1 MENILEVNN
10 LTKHFSGF
18 SLNKISFS
26 LPKGYIMGFIGPN
39 GAGKSTTLKLL
50 LNLLKKDGGEIKIF
64 GLDSVRDQLAIKNRI
79 GFVFDE
85 SFYYENLSIDE
96 IIRVISPH
104 YQRWDAQAFKRWMK
118 TFQIHTRQKINE
130 MSKGMKLKL
139 SLAIALSHHAEL
151 LIMDEPTAGLDPIV
165 RRDLLDI
172 LTGLLQDENMGIFF
186 STHIVSDLEKIA
198 DYITLINQG
207 NIIFSENK
215 DQVLEEFK
223 LVKGEKELLTSAVR
237 AFFIGIRENH
247 FGFEG
252 LLRNPGLLP
261 PELKEHILVERP
273 TLEEIMLYT
282 VKGEDHA

>member
-1 MENILEVNN
+1 MDKILEVHD
-10 LTKHFSGF
+10 LTKHYSGF

-39 GAGKSTTLKLL
+39 GAGKSTTIKLL
-50 LNLLKKDGGEIKIF
+50 LNLIKKDGGEIKIF
-64 GLDSVRDQLAIKNRI
+64 GIDSVRDEMTIKNRI

-85 SFYYENLSIDE
+85 SFYYENLTIDE
-96 IIRVISPH
+96 IIRIISPH
-104 YQRWDAQAFKRWMK
+104 YERWDSQVFKRWTKM
-118 TFQIHTRQKINE
+118 FQIHTRQKVKE

-198 DYITLINQG
+198 DYITFINDG
-207 NIIFSENK
+207 KIIFSENK
-215 DQVLEEFK
+215 DQVLDEFK
-223 LVKGEKELLTSAVR
+223 LVKGEKGLLTSSIR
-237 AFFIGIRENH
+237 SSFIGIRENH

-252 LLRNPGLLP
+252 LLRSSRLLP
-261 PELKEHILVERP
+261 KELKEHVLLERP

-282 VKGEDHA
+282 VKGGEHD